1 METFY
6 SEYWSAP
13 LVIGRALRGIRAGDK
28 HLAWNDMALTTVPV
42 RMN

>member
-1 METFY
+1 MTKDVI
-6 SEYWSAP
+6 ARA
-13 LVIGRALRGIRAGDK
+13 IGRALRSIRAGDK